1 MARPGIMI
9 YFDILEPIKMLSDED
24 KGKLLVAMLEYGR
37 DGIVPEL
44 DGALGIVWSFVCPL
58 IDKDGQRYDDM
69 KLQREY
75 AAFCKKRKKIWM
87 PKITFDEWAVMT
99 EDERQR
105 AVDLVASRNPTT
117 ITTTTAISN
126 DNVQLQRTTNN
137 DNVQLQ
143 LQYTTPNY
151 NLHPQ
156 GEADAA
162 ATAAEKKVKVLGGEL
177 GKNVV
182 FISDEQFSDLL
193 ERMDIE
199 TFNYYVSKLSNFIIK
214 NDAHVKNHYETIL
227 KWWEEDSGI
236 RR

>member
-9 YFDILEPIKMLSDED
+9 YFEILEPIRMLSDED

-44 DGALGIVWSFVCPL
+44 DGALRIVWSFVHPM

-75 AAFCKKRKKIWM
+75 AAFCKKRKRIWM
-87 PKITFDEWAVMT
+87 PKVLFDDWVCMT

-105 AVDLVASRNPTT
+105 AVDPVASRNPTAT
-117 ITTTTAISN
+117 STNNVQPSAYNQQCTTN
-126 DNVQLQRTTNN
+126 NVQLQPSVSNN
-137 DNVQLQ
+137 
-143 LQYTTPNY
+143 
-151 NLHPQ
+151 NLHQ
-156 GEADAA
+156 GVVDA
-162 ATAAEKKVKVLGGEL
+162 ATAAENKVKVLNGEL
-177 GKNVV
+177 GKGVV

-193 ERMDIE
+193 DRMDLE
-199 TFNYYVSKLSNFIIK
+199 TFNYYVDKLSNFIIK

-227 KWWEEDSGI
+227 KWWRQDGALNG
-236 RR
+236 

>member
-9 YFDILEPIKMLSDED
+9 YFEILEPIRMLSDED

-44 DGALGIVWSFVCPL
+44 DGALRIVWSFVHPM

-75 AAFCKKRKKIWM
+75 AAFCKKRKRIWM
-87 PKITFDEWAVMT
+87 PKVLFDDWVCMT

-105 AVDLVASRNPTT
+105 AVDPVASRNPTAT
-117 ITTTTAISN
+117 STNNVQPSAYNQQCTTN
-126 DNVQLQRTTNN
+126 NVQLQPSVSNN
-137 DNVQLQ
+137 
-143 LQYTTPNY
+143 
-151 NLHPQ
+151 NLHQ
-156 GEADAA
+156 GVVDA
-162 ATAAEKKVKVLGGEL
+162 ATAAENKVKVLNGEL
-177 GKNVV
+177 GKGVV

-193 ERMDIE
+193 DRMDLE
-199 TFNYYVSKLSNFIIK
+199 TFNYYVDKLSNFIIK

-227 KWWEEDSGI
+227 KWWRQDGVLNG
-236 RR
+236 